1 MSRTYMY
8 IKILILP
15 QTLHE
20 LLLLS
25 MPQLSTC
32 KMGVFVTFSCA
43 AVINMSKKVCGDT
56 RVMEFF

>member
-1 MSRTYMY
+1 MY

-43 AVINMSKKVCGDT
+43 AVINMSKNVCGDT
-56 RVMEFF
+56 RVMEYF